1 MKILD
6 KTNASDSDLI
16 DLKVMVVEDEF
27 IIALDIKDIVK
38 GFGYN
43 VVAVATSGHDAVEKA
58 SKFKPELVLMDIMLK
73 GKIDGVEAADMI
85 RQKLDIPII
94 FVSSFSDEESVIRAG
109 KVSDYGYLVKPFDNK
124 QLKEVIEA
132 ALKKHEEK
140 NYTNVNRAHS
150 VAHEHNYAKH

>member
-1 MKILD
+1 MKIID
-6 KTNASDSDLI
+6 KNDASNSGLI

-27 IIALDIKDIVK
+27 IIALDLKDVVK

-43 VVAVATSGHDAVEKA
+43 VVAVATSGYDAVEKA

-73 GKIDGVEAADMI
+73 GKIDGVEAADII

-109 KVSDYGYLVKPFDNK
+109 KVSDYGYLIKPFDNR

-140 NYTNVNRAHS
+140 NYSNVNRIHSAAHK
-150 VAHEHNYAKH
+150 HDYAKH

>member
-1 MKILD
+1 MKTID
-6 KTNASDSDLI
+6 KTSAPDSGLI

-43 VVAVATSGHDAVEKA
+43 VVAVATSGYDAVEKA

-73 GKIDGVEAADMI
+73 GKIDGVEAADII

-94 FVSSFSDEESVIRAG
+94 FVSSFSDEESVVRAS
-109 KVSDYGYLVKPFDNK
+109 KVSDYGYLIKPFDNK

-140 NYTNVNRAHS
+140 NYSNVNRAHT
-150 VAHEHNYAKH
+150 VTHEHNYAKH

>member
-1 MKILD
+1 MKIID
-6 KTNASDSDLI
+6 KANPPDSGLI

-27 IIALDIKDIVK
+27 IIALDLKDVVK

-43 VVAVATSGHDAVEKA
+43 VVAVATSGYDAVEKA
-58 SKFKPELVLMDIMLK
+58 GKFKPELVLMDIMLK

-94 FVSSFSDEESVIRAG
+94 FVSSFSDEESVIRAS

-140 NYTNVNRAHS
+140 SYSKVNRAHS
-150 VAHEHNYAKH
+150 ATPEHNYAKH

>member
-1 MKILD
+1 MKTD
-6 KTNASDSDLI
+6 NKANASDSDLI

-27 IIALDIKDIVK
+27 IIALDIKDVVR

-43 VVAVATSGHDAVEKA
+43 VVAVATSGNDAVEKA

-73 GKIDGVEAADMI
+73 GKIDGVEAAEII

-94 FVSSFSDEESVIRAG
+94 FVSSFSDEESVVRAS
-109 KVSDYGYLVKPFDNK
+109 KVSDYGYLIKPFDNK

-140 NYTNVNRAHS
+140 GYSNVNRIHS
-150 VAHEHNYAKH
+150 VTHKHDYAKN